1 MWIGSEPN
9 HSLWPL
15 NGNKMQSP
23 PNIPLVRRV
32 ASCAAVMKLRRRE
45 PQLGPHP
52 ELLSFRCQQCGH
64 VVTLV
69 ADDEH

>member
-1 MWIGSEPN
+1 
-9 HSLWPL
+9 
-15 NGNKMQSP
+15 MQSHP
-23 PNIPLVRRV
+23 SIPLVPPR
-32 ASCAAVMKLRRRE
+32 CELCGGVMKLHRRE

-52 ELLSFRCQQCGH
+52 ELLSFRCQQGGH